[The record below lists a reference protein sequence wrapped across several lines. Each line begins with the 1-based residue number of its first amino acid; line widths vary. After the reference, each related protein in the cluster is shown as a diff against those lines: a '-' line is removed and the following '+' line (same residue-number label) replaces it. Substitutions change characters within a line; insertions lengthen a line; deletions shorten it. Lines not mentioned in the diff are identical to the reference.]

1 MTSFFRTAA
10 LVGAIALASGCTG
23 PRHFD
28 RRAGEVRLPT
38 APTLE
43 PSPRTMDPD
52 KLGTVGTPAPAAAP
66 GNAYIPPMQPISG
79 E

>member
-1 MTSFFRTAA
+1 MTSFFRTTA
-10 LVGAIALASGCTG
+10 LVGAIALASGCSG

-28 RRAGEVRLPT
+28 RRASEVRLPT

-43 PSPRTMDPD
+43 PSPLNIDPD
-52 KLGTVGTPAPAAAP
+52 KVGTVGTPSPP
-66 GNAYIPPMQPISG
+66 VRSGNVQVPPLQPLGG

>member
-1 MTSFFRTAA
+1 MTSFFRTTA

-43 PSPRTMDPD
+43 PGPKAMDPD
-52 KLGTVGTPAPAAAP
+52 KVGTVGTPAPPARG
-66 GNAYIPPMQPISG
+66 GNVPIPPMQPLGG